1 MVRGRVRGLFDPA
14 CAACLR
20 LPRRRAGKQGRH
32 CRIDS
37 AGCVLQTIERE
48 RTQGQGG
55 AGFDAGCIPMG
66 SPPNT
71 ETSFSGW
78 VLCELWR
85 LGIIWMAWQM
95 VSTPGVFGASR
106 PTNSPADRE
115 KVPTRAQDDPQQLE
129 RFERYVSDGRLQ
141 EVQVPLRNYL
151 KAHPDSARAYYDL
164 GYVYFRT
171 HQIRASV
178 ETLAK
183 SLQLDINN
191 AEAHKILGLDF
202 TIIGK
207 YDEAQIELEQAARLK
222 PDSAEIHYF
231 LGRIHYT
238 RNAFL
243 LAKQELEKAI
253 RLDPSY
259 MKAYDNLGLTL
270 EGMGDDKAALAN
282 YEKAFELMERQGR
295 KSEWPYINVCAMY
308 NRLNEPERALP
319 YCQKAIDVNPQND
332 RAFFEAARA
341 QMAQKNWEQAAKA
354 LQSAIGNNPR
364 YAKYHYVLSTVYRK
378 IGKAAE
384 SEREMATF
392 QKLSGQGG
400 TQLPQET
407 AEHPHP
413 VVDKPADVKH

>member
-1 MVRGRVRGLFDPA
+1 MP
-14 CAACLR
+14 
-20 LPRRRAGKQGRH
+20 
-32 CRIDS
+32 
-37 AGCVLQTIERE
+37 
-48 RTQGQGG
+48 
-55 AGFDAGCIPMG
+55 
-66 SPPNT
+66 SPHKT
-71 ETSFSGW
+71 EASSRGW
-78 VLCELWR
+78 VLYGLGR
-85 LGIIWMAWQM
+85 LGIVWIAWQM
-95 VSTPGVFGASR
+95 ASTPAVFGSSR
-106 PTNSPADRE
+106 PDNSPAELE
-115 KVPTRAQDDPQQLE
+115 KAQARAQDDPEQLQ
-129 RFERYVSDGRLQ
+129 RLERYVSDGRYQ

-151 KAHPDSARAYYDL
+151 KAHPNSARAHYDL

-178 ETLAK
+178 EALAK
-183 SLQLDINN
+183 SLQLDVND
-191 AEAHKILGLDF
+191 AEAHKVLGLDF

-243 LAKQELEKAI
+243 LAKQEFDEAI
-253 RLDPSY
+253 RLDPTY

-270 EGMGDDKAALAN
+270 EGMGDDNAALAN
-282 YEKAFELMERQGR
+282 YEKAFGLMERQGR
-295 KSEWPYINVCAMY
+295 KSEWPYINACAMY
-308 NRLNEPERALP
+308 NRRNEPERALP
-319 YCQKAIDVNPQND
+319 FCQKAIEVNPKND

-341 QMAQKNWEQAAKA
+341 HMAQQNWEQAAKA

-384 SEREMATF
+384 SKREMATF
-392 QKLSGQGG
+392 QKLSGPGG
-400 TQLPQET
+400 AQLPQET
-407 AEHPHP
+407 AEHPRP